1 MTSAYHPQANGLTE
15 RFNQTLSNCLRAK
28 INDEQNDWD
37 EHLSLIL
44 FAYRATIQNSTKY
57 SPFYMM
63 FAREP
68 SFPID
73 TEMLSEEPVHVG
85 ADSICDSKNTMDTLL
100 EIQELI
106 RSNAEANISRAQKKQ
121 KEQYD
126 AKHQSQ
132 VLPVG
137 EEVLLENTAEKQRKG
152 GKMCAKWLGPYTI
165 HKEMGKGVY
174 QLKNSAN
181 KILKTC
187 VNVKRL
193 KKYKRNCYP
202 TTPSTSGNPSTSINT
217 LSTDPPTSNPSTS
230 ITTDPPTSNPSTS
243 INTPST
249 DPPTSNPST
258 SITTDPPTSNPSTSI
273 TTDPPTSN
281 PSTSINTPSTDP
293 PTSNP
298 STSINTPSTDPPTS
312 IIHQHLSILYNYYNY

>member
-106 RSNAEANISRAQKKQ
+106 RSNAEANISRAQKEQ

-202 TTPSTSGNPSTSINT
+202 TTSGNPSTSINT
-217 LSTDPPTSNPSTS
+217 L
-230 ITTDPPTSNPSTS
+230 
-243 INTPST
+243 ST

-312 IIHQHLSILYNYYNY
+312 NPSTSINTPSTDPPTSIIHQHLSILYNYYNY